1 MKIKSIARYSLFLAV
16 AIIANYVEH
25 LIPLPF
31 VFPGVKLGLANSIGL
46 LVLYYFDRK
55 SYAIFGLLRVLI
67 SAVLFVGFGS
77 SFMISLGGTI
87 CATIITLLLV
97 SFTKSSVYGM
107 SATAAVFHGVGQV
120 IVVSMLY
127 NTVQMM
133 WYVFILSISGVMTGI
148 LMAGVTAMLIKKLPH
163 QLIK

>member
-1 MKIKSIARYSLFLAV
+1 MNNKSIARYALFLAL
-16 AIIANYVEH
+16 AIIANYIEH

-55 SYAIFGLLRVLI
+55 SYAVFGLMRVLI
-67 SAVLFVGFGS
+67 SAILFVGFGS

-87 CATIITLLLV
+87 SATLITILLV
-97 SFTKSSVYGM
+97 SFTKSSIYGIC
-107 SATAAVFHGVGQV
+107 STAAVFHGIGQV
-120 IVVSMLY
+120 VVVSMLY

-133 WYVFILSISGVMTGI
+133 WYVFILSISGVVTGL
-148 LMAGVTAMLIKKLPH
+148 LMAFVTAMLIKKLPK

>member
-1 MKIKSIARYSLFLAV
+1 MNNKSIARYALFLAL
-16 AIIANYVEH
+16 AIIANYIEH

-55 SYAIFGLLRVLI
+55 SYAVFGLMRVLI
-67 SAVLFVGFGS
+67 SAILFVGFGS

-87 CATIITLLLV
+87 SATLITILLV
-97 SFTKSSVYGM
+97 SFTKSSIYGI
-107 SATAAVFHGVGQV
+107 SSTAAVFHGIGQV
-120 IVVSMLY
+120 VVVSMLY

-133 WYVFILSISGVMTGI
+133 WYVFILSISGVVTGL
-148 LMAGVTAMLIKKLPH
+148 LMAFVTAMLIKKLPK

>member
-87 CATIITLLLV
+87 CATLVTILLV
-97 SFTKSSVYGM
+97 SFTKSSVYGI

-133 WYVFILSISGVMTGI
+133 WYVFILSISGIVTGI
-148 LMAGVTAMLIKKLPH
+148 LMAGVTSMLIKKLPN

>member
-1 MKIKSIARYSLFLAV
+1 MNNKSIARYALFLAL
-16 AIIANYVEH
+16 AIIANYIEH

-55 SYAIFGLLRVLI
+55 SYAVFGLMRVLI
-67 SAVLFVGFGS
+67 SAILFVGFGS
-77 SFMISLGGTI
+77 SFLISFGGTVF
-87 CATIITLLLV
+87 ATLITILLV
-97 SFTKSSVYGM
+97 SFTKTSIYGI
-107 SATAAVFHGVGQV
+107 SATAAVFHGIGQV
-120 IVVSMLY
+120 VVVSMLY

-133 WYVFILSISGVMTGI
+133 RYVFILSISGVVTGL
-148 LMAGVTAMLIKKLPH
+148 LMAFVTAMLIKKLPK

>member
-1 MKIKSIARYSLFLAV
+1 MNNKSIARYALFFAL
-16 AIIANYVEH
+16 AIIAHYIEH

-55 SYAIFGLLRVLI
+55 SYAVFGLMRVLI
-67 SAVLFVGFGS
+67 SAILFVGFGS

-87 CATIITLLLV
+87 SATLITILLV
-97 SFTKSSVYGM
+97 SFTKSSIYGI
-107 SATAAVFHGVGQV
+107 SSTAAVFHGIGQV
-120 IVVSMLY
+120 VVVSMLY

-133 WYVFILSISGVMTGI
+133 WYVFILSISGVVTGL
-148 LMAGVTAMLIKKLPH
+148 LMAFVTAMLIKKLPK